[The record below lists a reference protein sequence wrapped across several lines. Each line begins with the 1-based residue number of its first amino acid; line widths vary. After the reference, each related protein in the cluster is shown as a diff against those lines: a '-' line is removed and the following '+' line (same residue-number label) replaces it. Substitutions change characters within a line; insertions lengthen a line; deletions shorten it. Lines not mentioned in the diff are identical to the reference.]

1 VGVSPLELV
10 EAVPHC
16 GDLAEQSLAL
26 SVPSVQ
32 SSLAA
37 LLLAEPL
44 RLLRSSE
51 NEDKE
56 EPAARAGRTAAAR
69 CVQGRRRGWWNQETN
84 RKVVAAPT
92 AVLQ

>member
-1 VGVSPLELV
+1 MSPLERAEV
-10 EAVPHC
+10 EPHC
-16 GDLAEQSLAL
+16 GDLGEQSLTL
-26 SVPSVQ
+26 SAPFAQPS
-32 SSLAA
+32 LPA

-69 CVQGRRRGWWNQETN
+69 CVQGRRRGWWNEETN